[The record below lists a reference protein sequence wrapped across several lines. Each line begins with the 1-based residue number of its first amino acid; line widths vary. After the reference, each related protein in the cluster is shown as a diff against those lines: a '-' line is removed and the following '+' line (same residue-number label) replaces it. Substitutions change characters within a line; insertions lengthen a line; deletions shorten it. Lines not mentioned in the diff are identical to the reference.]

1 MAMEQKKGR
10 PQQIELRL
18 SRVKRERLE
27 KLLRNGGRQNHRTC
41 QRARVLLSLRDG
53 KGVTAVSREV
63 GVSVGTVQ
71 NIRKRYLEEGLEQAL
86 NDKPRSGQPMKLSP
100 EVQQRIIAIA
110 CTDPPAG
117 HSHWSL
123 RLLAHEVKRQKL
135 ADPVSYNTIRV
146 VLQSHDLKPWREKNV
161 VRRQT

>member
-1 MAMEQKKGR
+1 MEHKKGR

-18 SRVKRERLE
+18 SRGKRKRLE
-27 KLLRNGGRQNHRTC
+27 NLLRNGARQKHRTC
-41 QRARVLLSLRDG
+41 QRARVLLGLGNG
-53 KGVTAVSREV
+53 KGVTAVAKEV

-71 NIRKRYLEEGLEQAL
+71 NIRKRYLREGLEQAL
-86 NDKPRSGQPMKLSP
+86 NDKPRSGQPTKLSP
-100 EVQQRIIAIA
+100 ETQQRIIAIA
-110 CTDPPAG
+110 CTDPPPG

-123 RLLAHEVKRQKL
+123 RLLAREVQRQKL

-161 VRRQT
+161 VRRKTR